1 MRQISSTGPRSLATV
16 ILMALAVLAVLVKA
30 APAQRPDAPGPGA
43 SRTAA
48 PLPVEFV
55 AVARRPLTFDMALT
69 GTIAARDSIALSFPQ
84 GGKIIQVLVDAGD
97 RVREGQVLARL
108 DPVQQQQALAAAQ
121 ASLGAA
127 LASLEQAQQA
137 ATRSDEMLRRG
148 VGTAAARDNARRALS
163 AAEGEAERARIAVDQ
178 ASRAREDTELTAP
191 QAAVVTVRSGE
202 PGQIVGPAQDVLQ
215 VAALTG
221 LEAVFQAP
229 DGPDLDAAMGAAVM
243 LHPLDRPGTTLTATV
258 SEIAPLVDPATGAVT
273 VRATIPGPTDTSLLG
288 AAVRGSV
295 RLPVG
300 TGIVVP
306 WTALTVTGDQP
317 AVWRVGPDG
326 RATLTPVTVE
336 RFQTE
341 VVILQSGVEPGD
353 TVVGEG
359 SQMMFPGRRVTA
371 GQVRP

>member
-1 MRQISSTGPRSLATV
+1 
-16 ILMALAVLAVLVKA
+16 MALAGLAGLVKSA
-30 APAQRPDAPGPGA
+30 IAQRSDAVD
-43 SRTAA
+43 TAA
-48 PLPVEFV
+48 ALPVEFV
-55 AVARRPLTFDMALT
+55 AVARRPLTFDLSLT

-84 GGKIIQVLVDAGD
+84 GGKIVQMLVDAGD
-97 RVREGQVLARL
+97 RVRTGQVLARL

-121 ASLGAA
+121 ASLDAA

-148 VGTAAARDNARRALS
+148 VGTAAARDDARRALS

-178 ASRAREDTELTAP
+178 AFRAREDTELTAP

-202 PGQIVGPAQDVLQ
+202 PGQIVGAAQEVLQ
-215 VAALTG
+215 VATLTG

-229 DGPDLDAAMGAAVM
+229 DGLDLDAAMGAIAT
-243 LHPLDRPGTTLTATV
+243 LHPLDRPGTLTARV

-273 VRATIPGPTDTSLLG
+273 VRAAIPGRTDTSLLG
-288 AAVRGSV
+288 APVRGSV

-300 TGIVVP
+300 TGIAVP
-306 WTALTVTGDQP
+306 WTALTATGDQP
-317 AVWRVGPDG
+317 AVWRVGADG
-326 RATLTPVTVE
+326 RVTLAPVTVE
-336 RFQTE
+336 RFQTG

-359 SQMMFPGRRVTA
+359 SQMMFPGRQVTA